1 MSKVNE
7 IFPKVAVCFVFF
19 LIAATIIYNADNMG
33 NLARNTTNE
42 TLNIIT
48 HK

>member
-19 LIAATIIYNADNMG
+19 LIAATIIYNADKMG
-33 NLARNTTNE
+33 NLARSTTSE
-42 TLNIIT
+42 TLNIMT
-48 HK
+48 QK